1 MGTIF
6 ENTKIN
12 LVKWFMAMCLISSSN
27 KKGVSSHQLSRD
39 LNITQKTAWFIL
51 HKVHALF
58 AQDDAVALEGEAS
71 WMKCISAAWRPTSTS
86 PRKPQILMGAPSRPR
101 LPYSAWLPAGGFA
114 HAFMAKDVKSKTL
127 KPYISAVLCGQC
139 SPVHR

>member
-12 LVKWFMAMCLISSSN
+12 LVKWFMAMCLISSN

-58 AQDDAVALEGEAS
+58 AQDDSVALEGEVS
-71 WMKCISAAWRPTSTS
+71 WMKCISAAWKPTSTS

-101 LPYSAWLPAGGFA
+101 LPYSAWFPAGALPMPSWQKMSNRRHLSHTFSSSVRT
-114 HAFMAKDVKSKTL
+114 MLT
-127 KPYISAVLCGQC
+127 C
-139 SPVHR
+139 SPMN